1 MNKHQ
6 LPLAILE
13 SLSQRGSTHGY
24 ALLEIAGSSA
34 DDVEA
39 MVKELW
45 RAGLVEAWNVP
56 HGFGPEPDRVTPS
69 VLTDRGRQHL
79 LSLRMKDGAW

>member
-1 MNKHQ
+1 MNNQQ
-6 LPLAILE
+6 LPLAVLE
-13 SLSQRGSTHGY
+13 GLSQRGSTHGC
-24 ALLEIAGSSA
+24 ALLEVVGSSA

-39 MVKELW
+39 TVKELW

-79 LSLRMKDGAW
+79 LSLRIRVRT